1 MKLIPRYIFF
11 VIMYCTAY
19 TSVNA
24 QNVIEHFTIED
35 GLPSNEVHY
44 VHQDSF
50 GYFWFCT
57 DRGISRYDGYEF
69 TNFTTADGLTNNTVF
84 KCFEDKNSNLWFT
97 MLDGS
102 VTIYDRGSN
111 AFLPFAYNDW
121 LKTKYKLQG
130 WVHKIGFRADSNEA
144 YFIMLR
150 GRYDDSV
157 HVFNVNGWKK
167 SLSNDELLGS
177 SISRLDNLE
186 VIGVHEY
193 GGRESYITLRTKKN
207 EIISDIVGDKLKG
220 VLESHGE
227 SFGLNPSFFSIAEN
241 LYCITMDG
249 VYKVGE
255 GNELLPVFRDIPA
268 SSFIK
273 DREDMYWVTTINN
286 GAYLFSISEITA
298 ISSSLLLPK
307 NTKLVSAEVL
317 GQRVLLGSDYKLVK
331 VIDANGVVK
340 NSYPNAI
347 EKEGAVKYFMFNKDS
362 TCLRFENFS
371 ICQEKGEY
379 VYKSIAP
386 RDFKLKPFKIDFNNT
401 EITNESVDKNGELHR
416 KYIAG
421 YFAYYPRSLLELLLE
436 HNKFEE
442 FYFICSKETV
452 YPRYLLTPLGVTFAS
467 ESGVNR
473 IFWSRDKVMKK
484 SNFGIKSA
492 YLGVSSVKLLGDK
505 MVLGTKGHG
514 VLVVQDGVLL
524 SQIKVED
531 GLMSNLVNTLYI
543 SPDKNELWVGTTH
556 GISVFKLSS
565 DIENKGVVITKIKD
579 ITREDGLYSNYIVS
593 FTANRDKLFAI
604 SNLGLSII
612 PLHQSL
618 EVAQEMKLSSFEL
631 AQGDSIYTN
640 KNLTFDYD
648 QNSMEFRYLSISNKK
663 VKDMYRYRLMTT
675 QDSGQWYLTDF
686 TSTRYNNLSPASYA
700 FQVSA
705 RSQNTG
711 WSVPEEYRFTIM
723 PRFIDL
729 WWVRSIGIAILL
741 LIGYLFFAMR
751 LKRLQDKGDL
761 LLSNQE
767 LELQIARLE
776 SSALRGQMNPHFMF
790 NVLNS
795 IQKLILNEEKQDAN
809 KLLARFSK
817 LVRSALQYSRLEY
830 IPLTDE
836 VKFLEN
842 YMDIEAQRFPGRF
855 TYRIEVADELLEEAT
870 IPPLLIQPLCEN
882 AIKHA
887 FVEDGGTIWV
897 RISVKDAERM
907 QIEVE
912 DDGVGVSNTN
922 TLKKSSLGTTIIRDR
937 VKLIE
942 KSGATASLKIELA
955 DQKNQKGTLAILILP
970 YN

>member
-317 GQRVLLGSDYKLVK
+317 GQRVLLGSDYR
-331 VIDANGVVK
+331 
-340 NSYPNAI
+340 
-347 EKEGAVKYFMFNKDS
+347 
-362 TCLRFENFS
+362 C
-371 ICQEKGEY
+371 
-379 VYKSIAP
+379 
-386 RDFKLKPFKIDFNNT
+386 
-401 EITNESVDKNGELHR
+401 
-416 KYIAG
+416 
-421 YFAYYPRSLLELLLE
+421 
-436 HNKFEE
+436 
-442 FYFICSKETV
+442 
-452 YPRYLLTPLGVTFAS
+452 
-467 ESGVNR
+467 
-473 IFWSRDKVMKK
+473 
-484 SNFGIKSA
+484 
-492 YLGVSSVKLLGDK
+492 
-505 MVLGTKGHG
+505 
-514 VLVVQDGVLL
+514 
-524 SQIKVED
+524 
-531 GLMSNLVNTLYI
+531 
-543 SPDKNELWVGTTH
+543 
-556 GISVFKLSS
+556 
-565 DIENKGVVITKIKD
+565 
-579 ITREDGLYSNYIVS
+579 
-593 FTANRDKLFAI
+593 
-604 SNLGLSII
+604 
-612 PLHQSL
+612 
-618 EVAQEMKLSSFEL
+618 
-631 AQGDSIYTN
+631 
-640 KNLTFDYD
+640 
-648 QNSMEFRYLSISNKK
+648 
-663 VKDMYRYRLMTT
+663 
-675 QDSGQWYLTDF
+675 
-686 TSTRYNNLSPASYA
+686 
-700 FQVSA
+700 
-705 RSQNTG
+705 
-711 WSVPEEYRFTIM
+711 
-723 PRFIDL
+723 
-729 WWVRSIGIAILL
+729 
-741 LIGYLFFAMR
+741 
-751 LKRLQDKGDL
+751 
-761 LLSNQE
+761 
-767 LELQIARLE
+767 
-776 SSALRGQMNPHFMF
+776 
-790 NVLNS
+790 
-795 IQKLILNEEKQDAN
+795 
-809 KLLARFSK
+809 
-817 LVRSALQYSRLEY
+817 
-830 IPLTDE
+830 
-836 VKFLEN
+836 
-842 YMDIEAQRFPGRF
+842 
-855 TYRIEVADELLEEAT
+855 
-870 IPPLLIQPLCEN
+870 
-882 AIKHA
+882 
-887 FVEDGGTIWV
+887 
-897 RISVKDAERM
+897 
-907 QIEVE
+907 
-912 DDGVGVSNTN
+912 
-922 TLKKSSLGTTIIRDR
+922 
-937 VKLIE
+937 
-942 KSGATASLKIELA
+942 
-955 DQKNQKGTLAILILP
+955 
-970 YN
+970 

>member
-1 MKLIPRYIFF
+1 
-11 VIMYCTAY
+11 
-19 TSVNA
+19 
-24 QNVIEHFTIED
+24 
-35 GLPSNEVHY
+35 
-44 VHQDSF
+44 
-50 GYFWFCT
+50 
-57 DRGISRYDGYEF
+57 
-69 TNFTTADGLTNNTVF
+69 
-84 KCFEDKNSNLWFT
+84 

-102 VTIYDRGSN
+102 VTIYNQKKRVFS
-111 AFLPFAYNDW
+111 PFAYNEW
-121 LKTKYKLQG
+121 LKSKYVSQR
-130 WVHKIGFRADSNEA
+130 WVHKIGFRADSNEV
-144 YFIMLR
+144 YLIMLFSHI
-150 GRYDDSV
+150 DDSV
-157 HVFNVNGWKK
+157 HVFNGNGWKK
-167 SLSNDELLGS
+167 SLSNGELLGS
-177 SISRLDNLE
+177 PISRLDNLE
-186 VIGVHEY
+186 VIGEQEY
-193 GGRESYITLRTKKN
+193 RDRKSYITLRTKKN
-207 EIISDIVGDKLKG
+207 ENISDIVGDKLKS

-227 SFGLNPSFFSIAEN
+227 SFGLNPSFFSIAED
-241 LYCITMDG
+241 LYCITMEG

-273 DREDMYWVTTINN
+273 DREGMYWVTTINN

-317 GQRVLLGSDYKLVK
+317 GQRVVLGSDSKLVK

-379 VYKSIAP
+379 VYKSIAT

-401 EITNESVDKNGELHR
+401 EITNESVDKNGELYR
-416 KYIAG
+416 KFIAG
-421 YFAYYPRSLLELLLE
+421 YSVYYPRSLIELLLE

-442 FYFICSKETV
+442 FYFICRKETV
-452 YPRYLLTPLGVTFAS
+452 YPEYLLTPLGVTFAC

-473 IFWSRDKVMKK
+473 IFWSRDKGIEK

-492 YLGVSSVKLLGDK
+492 YLGVSSAKLLGDK

-543 SPDKNELWVGTTH
+543 SSDKNQLWVGTTN
-556 GISVFKLSS
+556 GISIFKLSS

-593 FTANRDKLFAI
+593 MTATKDKLFAI

-612 PLHQSL
+612 PLIQSL
-618 EVAQEMKLSSFEL
+618 EVAQKMKLSSFEL

-640 KNLTFDYD
+640 KNLIFDYD
-648 QNSMEFRYLSISNKK
+648 QNSMEFRYLAISNKK
-663 VKDMYRYRLMTT
+663 VKEMYRYKLVTPK
-675 QDSGQWYLTDF
+675 DSGQWYTTDLTSIRF
-686 TSTRYNNLSPASYA
+686 NNLSPASYT

-711 WSVPEEYRFTIM
+711 WSIPEEYRFTIT

-741 LIGYLFFAMR
+741 LIGYLFFAIR
-751 LKRLQDKGDL
+751 LKQLQDKGDL

-897 RISVKDAERM
+897 RISVKDAEHM

-942 KSGATASLKIELA
+942 KSGATASLNIGLA
-955 DQKNQKGTLAILILP
+955 DKNTKKGTLATLILP